1 MKTFVL
7 ASTIALALVSGEAM
21 AVCSGST
28 RLSAA
33 QITALLTNNTVCVP
47 VATVPN
53 MTWQELHVSGG
64 SLVDYKRGPGHA
76 IDPTETVGTWS
87 VSGTGAG
94 NSVVTHNYGSGGSF
108 SYSVYGTGV
117 AGDGTTHSFCS
128 GPEIGARVK
137 LGGGAC

>member
-21 AVCSGST
+21 AVCLGGT
-28 RLSAA
+28 RLDAA

-47 VATVPN
+47 AATVPN
-53 MTWQELHVSGG
+53 MTWQELHVGGG
-64 SLVDYKRGPGHA
+64 SLVDFKRGPGHA

-87 VSGTGAG
+87 VSGTEAG
-94 NSVVTHNYGSGGSF
+94 NSIVTHNYGSGGTYT
-108 SYSVYGTGV
+108 YSVFGSGV
-117 AGDGTTHSFCS
+117 VGDPHSFCGS
-128 GPEIGARVK
+128 SPEIAARVK